1 MLVTKIGL
9 FDGKSW
15 ESLCQLVFKRKYES
29 AGYHEIPA
37 SPGDFGLEGFTLQ
50 SGIGFQCYC
59 PDHNYNP
66 TELYEKQRD
75 KITTDLAKLRT
86 YSSEIAQRIGSL
98 KIREWHF
105 VTPEID
111 RHKLISHARTKELE
125 VRSWNLPIL
134 DPAFTIYL
142 RDADYYHTEI
152 NAIRSL
158 NGEALNF
165 DVGPRL
171 LPSLSGPPGEYEANL
186 RRKTEVRLAPKS
198 AHPQFQRRLDSLF
211 DQTQSAFLEHGA
223 VLGRINSLAPAV
235 YIKLMRI
242 VSEYELAVTE
252 LTDTWSGPAEELVA
266 RVRDGLTHRIT
277 TQLSPQVD
285 LTEAERVSRH
295 IVARWL
301 AVCELDFD

>member
-1 MLVTKIGL
+1 MLVTKLGL

-29 AGYHEIPA
+29 AGNHEIPA

-98 KIREWHF
+98 KLSEWHF

-111 RHKLISHARTKELE
+111 RHKLIAHARTKEME
-125 VRSWNLPIL
+125 VRSWSLPIL

-142 RDADYYHTEI
+142 RDADYYHAEI

-171 LPSLSGPPGEYEANL
+171 LPSLNGPAGEYEANL
-186 RRKTEVRLAPKS
+186 RRKTEIRLAPKS
-198 AHPQFQRRLDSLF
+198 AHPQFQRRLNSLF